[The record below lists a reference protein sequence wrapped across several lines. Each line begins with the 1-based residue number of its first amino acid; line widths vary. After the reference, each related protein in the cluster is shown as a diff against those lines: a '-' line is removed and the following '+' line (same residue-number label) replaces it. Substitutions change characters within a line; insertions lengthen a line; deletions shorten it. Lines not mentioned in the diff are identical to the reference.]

1 MRESRKPPP
10 FHFKSLMSLCSWGFF
25 VYIHNKVCKDEA
37 GKWGLLY
44 IPSMFHRWRFFLAFL
59 LRKQDYFRVVTFHF
73 NNFWSHFRV
82 YLHFRCNI
90 LCIKE
95 FSYVGYL
102 HQPTSTYIT
111 YITYIDLHQSISV
124 RLNLRW
130 TISNRVN
137 GGLYKSQKSQTSNGQ
152 KSPTSDGQEVG
163 PCVLVG
169 LNVLFGL
176 CVLWFS
182 GQ

>member
-1 MRESRKPPP
+1 
-10 FHFKSLMSLCSWGFF
+10 
-25 VYIHNKVCKDEA
+25 
-37 GKWGLLY
+37 
-44 IPSMFHRWRFFLAFL
+44 MFHRWRFFLAFL

-95 FSYVGYL
+95 FPYVGYL
-102 HQPTSTYIT
+102 HQPTSTYINLHQPT
-111 YITYIDLHQSISV
+111 STYIDLHQSISVRLNLRWTISNRVSV